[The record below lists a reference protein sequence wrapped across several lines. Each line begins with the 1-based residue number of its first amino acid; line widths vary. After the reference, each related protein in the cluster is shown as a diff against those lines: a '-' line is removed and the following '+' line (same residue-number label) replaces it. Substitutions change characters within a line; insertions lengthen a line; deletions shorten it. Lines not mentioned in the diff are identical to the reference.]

1 MTTPIQSV
9 SEKSI
14 YDLLKKDVFEIP
26 LYQRSYDWDEEN
38 VEDYWEA
45 LVSSEKE
52 ENSVFF
58 GEVVTALPKYG
69 ERMIIIDGQQRIS
82 TTCMLLEIINELAD
96 KYDNENKE
104 TILNNLEKILNKKG
118 GYILN
123 VCDENK
129 DFYQNVIKKKKIK
142 LIRLEKKIIKKK
154 LIVKVIKKL
163 RMPLITYTN
172 KLIIM

>member
-69 ERMIIIDGQQRIS
+69 ERMIIID
-82 TTCMLLEIINELAD
+82 
-96 KYDNENKE
+96 
-104 TILNNLEKILNKKG
+104 
-118 GYILN
+118 
-123 VCDENK
+123 
-129 DFYQNVIKKKKIK
+129 
-142 LIRLEKKIIKKK
+142 
-154 LIVKVIKKL
+154 
-163 RMPLITYTN
+163 
-172 KLIIM
+172 

>member
-82 TTCMLLEIINELAD
+82 TTCMLLEIINESL
-96 KYDNENKE
+96 
-104 TILNNLEKILNKKG
+104 
-118 GYILN
+118 
-123 VCDENK
+123 
-129 DFYQNVIKKKKIK
+129 
-142 LIRLEKKIIKKK
+142 LI
-154 LIVKVIKKL
+154 
-163 RMPLITYTN
+163 N
-172 KLIIM
+172 